1 MTARAHPRTRAV
13 ATVASVATHG
23 RVAIVAP
30 VASAA
35 ATGHV
40 ATVAPVA
47 TPPAAAA
54 RAGIPVATLAT
65 RQIAV
70 ATANALMNKGSCHT
84 FHSGHSRGTDIGS
97 PCLFHS
103 RGETRRGCASILS
116 LGSGKCGKCGHSP
129 LSSKAYQW
137 PHEIPMWQLWPLAKI
152 ARPSTH
158 LRRRRSSTLTLVATS
173 LPRRQRGRDP
183 PADR

>member
-1 MTARAHPRTRAV
+1 MTARVRPCTRAV
-13 ATVASVATHG
+13 ATMASVATHG

-35 ATGHV
+35 APGHV

-47 TPPAAAA
+47 TPPASAAA
-54 RAGIPVATLAT
+54 AGIPVATLAT

-70 ATANALMNKGSCHT
+70 ATVNALMNKGSCHT
-84 FHSGHSRGTDIGS
+84 FHRGHSWGTDIGEER
-97 PCLFHS
+97 LFRS
-103 RGETRRGCASILS
+103 CGKVRRGRASILS

-152 ARPSTH
+152 ARLSAH
-158 LRRRRSSTLTLVATS
+158 LRRRRSWTLTLMATS
-173 LPRRQRGRDP
+173 ALPRQRVRDP
-183 PADR
+183 PSHR

>member
-1 MTARAHPRTRAV
+1 MTARAHPCTRAL
-13 ATVASVATHG
+13 ASVANVATHR

-30 VASAA
+30 VA
-35 ATGHV
+35 T
-40 ATVAPVA
+40 
-47 TPPAAAA
+47 PAASAA

-65 RQIAV
+65 LQIAV
-70 ATANALMNKGSCHT
+70 ATANALMTKGSCHT

-97 PCLFHS
+97 PWLFRP
-103 RGETRRGCASILS
+103 RGDLRRGRASILS
-116 LGSGKCGKCGHSP
+116 PRSGKCGNCGHSP
-129 LSSKAYQW
+129 LSSRAYQW

-158 LRRRRSSTLTLVATS
+158 LRRRRSSTLTLVAAS
-173 LPRRQRGRDP
+173 APRRQRGRDP

>member
-1 MTARAHPRTRAV
+1 MTARAHPCTRAV

-30 VASAA
+30 VATLPASAA
-35 ATGHV
+35 RG
-40 ATVAPVA
+40 
-47 TPPAAAA
+47 
-54 RAGIPVATLAT
+54 GIPVATLAT

-84 FHSGHSRGTDIGS
+84 FHRGHSRGTDIGS
-97 PCLFHS
+97 PRLFRS
-103 RGETRRGCASILS
+103 WGKARRGRASILS
-116 LGSGKCGKCGHSP
+116 LRSGKCGKCGHSP
-129 LSSKAYQW
+129 LSSRAYQW

-158 LRRRRSSTLTLVATS
+158 LRRRRSPTLTLVATS
-173 LPRRQRGRDP
+173 APPRQRVRDP